1 MLLTFSVVPLP
12 MTAADKFNEAAYFYN
27 RMRVTLANLRE
38 FPFNLSAF
46 LTAARSTTLFLQK
59 QYSDESGFDEWYQ
72 QKQAEMASDPNL
84 LALNKLRVET
94 IHVKPVSL
102 MVQAGPTLPPEGVM
116 IDGSRGGY
124 LELGNDPEGN
134 ITTPYRVNAD
144 SPIINA
150 NPRVRWLLADE
161 TGPDVLMLCGKGLL
175 KLKAILEE
183 WYRMQYPA
191 PHPDLSQVPNPPQES
206 ET

>member
-1 MLLTFSVVPLP
+1 
-12 MTAADKFNEAAYFYN
+12 
-27 RMRVTLANLRE
+27 
-38 FPFNLSAF
+38 
-46 LTAARSTTLFLQK
+46 
-59 QYSDESGFDEWYQ
+59 
-72 QKQAEMASDPNL
+72 
-84 LALNKLRVET
+84 
-94 IHVKPVSL
+94 
-102 MVQAGPTLPPEGVM
+102 M